1 MAKNTINEAEAI
13 NIIAAGTSIKG
24 DLKTDGVIRLNGTL
38 IGNLETSEKL
48 VIGQMG
54 KVEGDIKCKNAD
66 VEGHITGTIS
76 VTELLCQKMSKPQKS
91 NKLDA
96 YAKYS
101 SIAIQMAVIITVGTV
116 GGVKLDEFFEFEF
129 PLLTLILSLFSVILA
144 MYMAIKDV
152 IKYNK

>member
-1 MAKNTINEAEAI
+1 
-13 NIIAAGTSIKG
+13 
-24 DLKTDGVIRLNGTL
+24 
-38 IGNLETSEKL
+38 
-48 VIGQMG
+48 
-54 KVEGDIKCKNAD
+54 
-66 VEGHITGTIS
+66 
-76 VTELLCQKMSKPQKS
+76 MSKPQKS

-144 MYMAIKDV
+144 MYLAIKDV